1 MICKKLLENVK
12 NFEVIFLV
20 TGYVDFIVNLKNNGM
35 VLLTNNF
42 FKMFVIKR
50 IILEYGIILVYIRVK
65 IDNDVVVFVRS
76 VMIISFM

>member
-12 NFEVIFLV
+12 NFEVIFLA

-42 FKMFVIKR
+42 FMMFVIKR

-65 IDNDVVVFVRS
+65 IDNDVVVFVKS

>member
-20 TGYVDFIVNLKNNGM
+20 IGYVDFIVNLKNNGM